1 MEYFMDQMENWE
13 LYELYQTIEYADSN
27 NWEQTRA
34 MMYVIAQ
41 VNSKKKLSP
50 EDIMKFPW
58 ENKGTTPEK
67 DRNISNEDI
76 ERIKKLSEQY
86 IKQMKS

>member
-1 MEYFMDQMENWE
+1 MEYFMDKMENWE

-41 VNSKKKLSP
+41 VNSKKRLSP

-58 ENKGTTPEK
+58 ENKGGSSCRYRIYFSSGK
-67 DRNISNEDI
+67 NDRDYLHRPVCFGN
-76 ERIKKLSEQY
+76 L
-86 IKQMKS
+86 